1 VSNVNATTFTIVVI
15 LFLIVTG
22 AGFAAAR
29 WRRADDMLQL
39 NEWGLGGRGFSTFIS
54 WFLLGGDTFTAYTF
68 IAVPALV
75 FASGAIGMYA
85 VSYAAM
91 AYPIAFIFLPRLW
104 SVCRVHNYATQADFI
119 RGRFGSRGLALA
131 MAFTGI
137 LALMPY
143 IALQLVGIKSVITVM
158 GINSSSTNTFVKDL
172 PLFIAFLVLA
182 IFTYVSGLRAPAL
195 IAFVKD
201 ALVYLFVLVAIFYI
215 PTRLGGWGAV
225 FTHAQAHT
233 AAINP
238 ATKKP
243 NGAFLPTTKSLGST
257 QVDFMTLALGSAIA
271 LFVYPHTIT
280 GSLTAK
286 RRAIVSRN
294 LSLQPLFAILLGLI
308 ALMGYLALADKT
320 TVANVKSHGANSQL
334 AVPFLVQHMFPSW
347 FAGIAFGAIIIG
359 ALVPAAIMSIGA
371 ANLFTRNIFKEFFKP
386 DATPRQETR
395 VAQWA
400 SLLVKLGALY
410 FAAELPTTFAIN
422 LQLLGGVW
430 ILQIAPMLIG
440 GLYTRWVHRWALL
453 AGWLAGMAYGTIAA
467 YRSASPT
474 ASHWASSSDIELG
487 HTVYIGI
494 AALIVN
500 LAVLLVLTVILNA
513 VKVSNGTDETLPHQY
528 TADPETTP
536 APVPA
541 VTSAS

>member
-1 VSNVNATTFTIVVI
+1 VSHVNTTTFTIVVI
-15 LFLIVTG
+15 LFLVVTG

-29 WRRADDMLQL
+29 WRRAEDMMQL
-39 NEWGLGGRGFSTFIS
+39 DEWGLGGRGFSTFIS
-54 WFLLGGDTFTAYTF
+54 WFMLGGDTFTAYTF
-68 IAVPALV
+68 IAVPALI

-143 IALQLVGIKSVITVM
+143 VALQLVGIKSVITVM
-158 GINSSSTNTFVKDL
+158 GINSGSTNTYVKDL

-215 PTRLGGWGAV
+215 PTRLGGWGAI
-225 FTHAQAHT
+225 FSHAQTHLT
-233 AAINP
+233 AVNP
-238 ATKKP
+238 KTGKP
-243 NGAFLPTTKSLGST
+243 NGSFLPTTKAIGST
-257 QVDFMTLALGSAIA
+257 QVDFMTLALGSAVA
-271 LFVYPHTIT
+271 LFVYPHTVT
-280 GSLTAK
+280 GTLTAK
-286 RRAIVSRN
+286 RREVVKRN
-294 LSLQPLFAILLGLI
+294 LALQPLFAILLGLI

-347 FAGIAFGAIIIG
+347 FAGIAFAAIIIG

-371 ANLFTRNIFKEFFKP
+371 ANLFTRNIFKEFVKP
-386 DATPRQETR
+386 DATPKQETR

-400 SLLVKLGALY
+400 SLVVKLGALY

-440 GLYTRWVHRWALL
+440 GLYTKWFHRWALL
-453 AGWLAGMAYGTIAA
+453 AGWLGGMIYGTIAA
-467 YRSASPT
+467 YRSSSPT

-500 LAVLLVLTVILNA
+500 LVIMLVLTVILNA
-513 VKVSNGTDETLPHQY
+513 
-528 TADPETTP
+528 AI
-536 APVPA
+536 VP
-541 VTSAS
+541 